1 MLPNPAN
8 MCVNCIRNEVDI
20 TEGIPKQS
28 TIHFCKFCERYLQPP
43 NQWLTCQLESKEL
56 LSLCLKKL
64 KGLSKVHLVDAGFV
78 WTEPHSKRIKVK
90 VTIQKEV
97 FASTILQQVFVV
109 EYVVCFRSNYNSVK
123 NVWSTNKNKKQKEKK
138 QKRKRSLSAKNA
150 VRSNYNSVKN
160 VWSTNKN
167 KQKQTKTNKNKQKQT
182 KTNKNKQKQTK
193 QIKKTSHI

>member
-109 EYVVCFRSNYNSVK
+109 EYVVANQMCDECRRVEA
-123 NVWSTNKNKKQKEKK
+123 KEKK
-138 QKRKRSLSAKNA
+138 VPQREKCSSFQLQLSQECM
-150 VRSNYNSVKN
+150 V
-160 VWSTNKN
+160 N
-167 KQKQTKTNKNKQKQT
+167 KQKQTKTNNKHLT
-182 KTNKNKQKQTK
+182 HHTPS
-193 QIKKTSHI
+193 IHLHIPSTYLI